1 MFLPAGLYWNSFHGA
16 ALHSSAASNEEVPH
30 WKDEV
35 TETCVCCSLWKCHL
49 YRLQQL
55 AVSLPSAFKL
65 QINERVNELTCYSKG
80 TKSSLVF
87 DDWKCRSKCAEK
99 LLVLYQRG
107 EEIKE
112 NDRDKRKRYQP
123 SKLTPP
129 FLYNSEHVVIL
140 CDWDQHY

>member
-30 WKDEV
+30 WKDEA
-35 TETCVCCSLWKCHL
+35 TGMCVCCSLWKCHL
-49 YRLQQL
+49 HQLQQL

-65 QINERVNELTCYSKG
+65 QINEHVNEPTCYSKG

-87 DDWKCRSKCAEK
+87 DDYKCRSKCAEK
-99 LLVLYQRG
+99 LPGAVSERRG
-107 EEIKE
+107 HKKKMIEI
-112 NDRDKRKRYQP
+112 KRYQP

-129 FLYNSEHVVIL
+129 FLCNSEHVVIL
-140 CDWDQHY
+140 CDWEQHY